1 MTKAECDA
9 MVRRVYADPKA
20 NPEETQ
26 LVIDVVLEEL
36 LLDDYDAAVELLR
49 RIEREILDEPTR
61 H

>member
-1 MTKAECDA
+1 

-36 LLDDYDAAVELLR
+36 LLDDYDSAVELLH

>member
-1 MTKAECDA
+1 M
-9 MVRRVYADPKA
+9 YADPKA

-36 LLDDYDAAVELLR
+36 LLDDYDAAVELLH
-49 RIEREILDEPTR
+49 RIEREILEEPTR

>member
-26 LVIDVVLEEL
+26 LVIDVVLEGL
-36 LLDDYDAAVELLR
+36 LLDYDAAVELLH

>member
-26 LVIDVVLEEL
+26 LVIDVVLEGQL
-36 LLDDYDAAVELLR
+36 FDYDAAVELLH
-49 RIEREILDEPTR
+49 RIERELLEEPTR

>member
-9 MVRRVYADPKA
+9 MVRRVYADPT

-36 LLDDYDAAVELLR
+36 LLDNYDAAVELLH